1 MAQIVKSIKS
11 NRPIRQPKT
20 GLEELPEVSQSERQ
34 PKSLVANK
42 WENRRQCAGIAQM
55 GVDPH
60 SKPKTI
66 EDGRKIK

>member
-20 GLEELPEVSQSERQ
+20 GLDEFSEVSQSERQ

-42 WENRRQCAGIAQM
+42 
-55 GVDPH
+55 
-60 SKPKTI
+60 
-66 EDGRKIK
+66 